1 MALAETTG
9 RVTGGAARGMGDR
22 LPWLWLS
29 IGFAAL
35 CGPTLWD
42 LSAGVWA
49 TYGQGHEL
57 LFVAVTAFLLAR
69 RRNRLVDGAAAA
81 QAQGLAW
88 TLFGLG
94 LLGYVLGRSQQLL
107 RVEILS
113 LLAVLAALLVFSG
126 GRTAL
131 RAAAFPLFFLLFIVP
146 LPYSLVL
153 ALTGPL
159 KAGVSYVAAKLLF
172 WCGFPVARTGVV
184 VTIGQYQL
192 LVSEACAGLQT
203 MFTLEAMGLL
213 YANLRSSGSWTLNT
227 LLAVLVVP
235 VSFAANV
242 VRVVILM
249 LVTYWFG
256 DAVGQGFVHG
266 FAGLVLFTV
275 ALLFIFALDCGLRRL
290 LGIREGE
297 K

>member
-1 MALAETTG
+1 MALVETTG
-9 RVTGGAARGMGDR
+9 RVTGGAARGLDDR

-29 IGFAAL
+29 VGFAAL
-35 CGPTLWD
+35 CAPTLWD
-42 LSAGVWA
+42 LSVGVWA

-57 LFVAVTAFLLAR
+57 LFVAVSAFLLAR
-69 RRNRLVDGAAAA
+69 RRAELVDGAAAA
-81 QAQGLAW
+81 CAQGLAW

-94 LLGYVLGRSQQLL
+94 LLGYVLGRSQ
-107 RVEILS
+107 S
-113 LLAVLAALLVFSG
+113 LLLVLAALLAFAG
-126 GRTAL
+126 GRKAL

-146 LPYSLVL
+146 LPYGLVL

-159 KAGVSYVAAKLLF
+159 KTGVSYVATKLLF

-227 LLAVLVVP
+227 LLALLVVP

-290 LGIREGE
+290 LGVREGAR
-297 K
+297 